1 MKLPITVARIA
12 AIALPVYCTGLAA
25 SSQKAMAQDWVNSN
39 PAAAALVR
47 EGNALKDN
55 GSIQE
60 AEALYRR
67 AIQQYP
73 DYANGYRVLG
83 LFVNYYFQNEQQ
95 EALQHYTKF
104 RDLCKAQSLDCVD
117 YAESL
122 MQRVQK

>member
-1 MKLPITVARIA
+1 MKLIGIA
-12 AIALPVYCTGLAA
+12 GTIAISAVFYCIGVGA
-25 SSQKAMAQDWVNSN
+25 SSEKAMAQDWVNHN
-39 PAAAALVR
+39 PAAALLVQ

-67 AIQQYP
+67 AIQQHP
-73 DYANGYRVLG
+73 EYANGYRVLG
-83 LFVNYYFQNEQQ
+83 LFVNYYFQNDRQ

-104 RDLCKAQSLDCVD
+104 RDLCQAQNLSCVD

-122 MQRVQK
+122 MERVRN